1 MNIHKLQDIISMIR
15 SLDKLPTDPYGQRL
29 SVEELMG
36 WFGLTESLTR
46 LEQIEVKR
54 DLSLL
59 IEAELFAERLKQ
71 AEQMYDFS

>member
-1 MNIHKLQDIISMIR
+1 MNTHKLQDIINMIR
-15 SLDKLPTDPYGQRL
+15 GLDKLPTDPYGQRL
-29 SVEELMG
+29 SVDELMN

-46 LEQIEVKR
+46 LEQIEMKSE
-54 DLSLL
+54 LSLI